1 MQDGVFLLPS
11 PWLSGLPVDD
21 GWAPE
26 YLLQLEYAVT
36 YETTALYLRSLSGGD
51 LSPLHRALAVEY
63 AAWQSTRDPSQAPL
77 LWELAKNNRGRS
89 ASDILASVQHL
100 DSLSLLISNWLDLSP
115 LQEPISYFEFLL
127 NVERD
132 AALVGRESTFLL
144 LQDDSRMAWLTI
156 QKSRFNFARARRDDW
171 PPIQVEEVGFS
182 GDLARVTIVRS
193 STQSS
198 RDETIFFRR
207 LNGDWKHTAPS
218 RVLGLRAGGAFVR
231 AIAMDAQ
238 FSKGPAPA

>member
-21 GWAPE
+21 GWDPE
-26 YLLQLEYAVT
+26 YRLQLEYAVT
-36 YETTALYLRSLSGGD
+36 YETMALYFKAISGGD
-51 LSPLHRALAVEY
+51 LTPLHRALAVEY
-63 AAWQSTRDPSQAPL
+63 AAWQSTQDPSQAPL
-77 LWELAKNNRGRS
+77 LWELTKNSRGRR
-89 ASDILASVQHL
+89 APAILASVEHL

-115 LQEPISYFEFLL
+115 LQEPVSYFEFLL

-156 QKSRFNFARARRDDW
+156 QKSRFNFARTRRDDW
-171 PPIQVEEVGFS
+171 PPIQVEDVGFS

-193 STQSS
+193 TAQSNK
-198 RDETIFFRR
+198 DETVFFRR
-207 LNGDWKHTAPS
+207 LDGDWKHTAPS
-218 RVLGLRAGGAFVR
+218 RVLGFGTGDGFALATMAY
-231 AIAMDAQ
+231 ALS
-238 FSKGPAPA
+238 SKSPPPA